1 VTVNAAVGIL
11 AAVCLAYFA
20 LLIVALGHL
29 TGRRRQVAQRHVP
42 LLFFEGWVL
51 IDWLSGATN
60 WVMVEGIAVVIAIPV
75 AAAHIANLL
84 REEYRGERV

>member
-1 VTVNAAVGIL
+1 MNAAVGIL
-11 AAVCLAYFA
+11 AAVCLSYCA

-29 TGRRRQVAQRHVP
+29 TGLRRQVAKRYVP

-60 WVMVEGIAVVIAIPV
+60 WVMVEGIVLVIAIPV
-75 AAAHIANLL
+75 AAAHIASLL
-84 REEYRGERV
+84 WEEYRGERV